1 MDQKITCCGDCPFM
15 YSEYD
20 DYSLYNDTIDICTY
34 ALFLSRSDKT
44 GKKEYFI
51 DSYNGVN
58 DRKVQK
64 PPPDWCP
71 LRKDTITFKFI
82 D

>member
-1 MDQKITCCGDCPFM
+1 MEQKITCCGDCPFM

-34 ALFLSRSDKT
+34 ALFLSRT

-51 DSYNGVN
+51 DSYNGIN

-64 PPPDWCP
+64 PTPDWCP